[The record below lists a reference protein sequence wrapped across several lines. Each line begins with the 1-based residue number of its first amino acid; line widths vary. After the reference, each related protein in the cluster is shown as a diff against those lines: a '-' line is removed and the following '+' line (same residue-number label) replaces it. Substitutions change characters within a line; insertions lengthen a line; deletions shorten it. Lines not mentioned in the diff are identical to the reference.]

1 MMRKMFAILLSLIM
15 LSVLAACSGRGI
27 ISKKKM
33 AEINAELFL
42 VDEWLLRNQR
52 YGGMADTSFVYAGVF
67 EKYGCTGEDYMRSLD
82 YYMLDA
88 DRYVKIL
95 KKSRSILEKREKE
108 VIALMLRDD
117 SERRADFILDSI
129 IRSLP
134 PVGYL
139 PHFTDSI
146 GILSV
151 DSLGGI
157 HIVTDSVFVLEDTMK
172 YILNDHLNDLL

>member
-1 MMRKMFAILLSLIM
+1 
-15 LSVLAACSGRGI
+15 
-27 ISKKKM
+27 
-33 AEINAELFL
+33 
-42 VDEWLLRNQR
+42 
-52 YGGMADTSFVYAGVF
+52 
-67 EKYGCTGEDYMRSLD
+67 MRSLD

-139 PHFTDSI
+139 PRFTDSI